1 MNFKQLSFYNSVLE
15 FFSII
20 LPGFVLTLIYFMNHW
35 EVLVKKFLVDD
46 EFQTFYFNLVFLLLS
61 YVVGQVLFQVGGA
74 MDKLT
79 YDKFR
84 KVIFKDDYNL
94 DVIGKSRQK
103 LFRTFN
109 ESLLPLGRDQFDHHM
124 NNFQWSLS
132 FLRQND
138 NDAYQEVERVMAD
151 SKFFRSIFAASI
163 LYLLYYSVIH
173 LPSISSIIILGS
185 AVIYL
190 AFYFYE
196 DFIKYLDVEFRI
208 GKSKEDIDKIDEPI
222 KKIKEDL
229 RKLWFWSGIGLFTLC
244 LAAFLFHGYKGGSNI
259 WTNAPTSILLEY
271 KFNLLIT
278 LISLVSLLLYF
289 RNRKKS
295 IKKAYQIV
303 VYNLKLK
310 IL

>member
-132 FLRQND
+132 FL
-138 NDAYQEVERVMAD
+138 
-151 SKFFRSIFAASI
+151 S
-163 LYLLYYSVIH
+163 
-173 LPSISSIIILGS
+173 
-185 AVIYL
+185 
-190 AFYFYE
+190 
-196 DFIKYLDVEFRI
+196 LDKMTMMLI
-208 GKSKEDIDKIDEPI
+208 
-222 KKIKEDL
+222 
-229 RKLWFWSGIGLFTLC
+229 RK
-244 LAAFLFHGYKGGSNI
+244 
-259 WTNAPTSILLEY
+259 
-271 KFNLLIT
+271 
-278 LISLVSLLLYF
+278 
-289 RNRKKS
+289 
-295 IKKAYQIV
+295 
-303 VYNLKLK
+303 
-310 IL
+310 